1 MMKKKAA
8 YVAPVAEV
16 VVIATPQLLSA
27 SPFDL
32 TDGESTG
39 GGFVDGSESIDPGS
53 AL

>member
-1 MMKKKAA
+1 MKKKAA

-39 GGFVDGSESIDPGS
+39 SGFVDDSESIDPRS

>member
-1 MMKKKAA
+1 MKKKAA

-32 TDGESTG
+32 TDGESTS
-39 GGFVDGSESIDPGS
+39 GGFVDGNESIDPGN

>member
-1 MMKKKAA
+1 MMMKKA

-16 VVIATPQLLSA
+16 VAIATPLLQSA

-32 TDGESTG
+32 TDGDSTD
-39 GGFVDGSESIDPGS
+39 GGFVDGSESVAPGS

>member
-8 YVAPVAEV
+8 YIAPVAEV
-16 VVIATPQLLSA
+16 VAIATPLLQSA

-39 GGFVDGSESIDPGS
+39 SGFVDDSGSIAPGS

>member
-1 MMKKKAA
+1 MMKKKA

-16 VVIATPQLLSA
+16 VAIATPLLQSA

-32 TDGESTG
+32 TDGDSTG
-39 GGFVDGSESIDPGS
+39 GGFVDGSGSVAPGS